1 MKPFGNQL
9 IAELM
14 HCSSKILNDRYKLE
28 KLLSTAIEISKIE
41 QKSISSHQF
50 NPIGVTVIS
59 IVSESHIA
67 IHTYPE
73 ARHVSIDIFTCSN
86 DHRKSH
92 QLLKYLE
99 KSFKAKTSRTMKIF
113 RGNPLAIKE
122 KNWITAFSGYG
133 FETRYHIKKNILS
146 KKLKYQKIDII
157 ENENFGR
164 MLFLDNEL
172 QIAEYDADIYHA
184 NVVDTIIKK
193 NKKLENILIL
203 GGGDGGLLYE
213 TLKYNPKAITVVE
226 IEKEMPQICKKYL
239 RCICQDAFNKPNIK
253 IVNDDANDYLKV
265 NIGFDAIIYDLTMHP
280 ASLTNLERKVFLN
293 QIFRNIK
300 NALKKGGIL
309 SLQCCPEFDEET
321 YKVLRPILLK
331 KFSNVKFKKAFIP
344 SFSENLIFATAKK

>member
-9 IAELM
+9 IAELT
-14 HCSSKILNDRYKLE
+14 HCSNKILNNKKGLE
-28 KLLSTAIEISKIE
+28 KLLSSALKNCQIE
-41 QKSISSHQF
+41 QKRITSHQF
-50 NPIGVTVIS
+50 KPIGVTVIS

-92 QLLKYLE
+92 LLLKYLE
-99 KSFKAKTSRTMKIF
+99 KSFKAKTSRTMRIF

-122 KNWITAFSGYG
+122 RNWITSFSGYG
-133 FETRYHIKKNILS
+133 FETRYHIKKSILS
-146 KKLKYQKIDII
+146 KKLKYQKIDVI

-164 MLFLDNEL
+164 MLFLDNKL

-184 NVVDTIIKK
+184 NVVGPIIKK
-193 NKKLENILIL
+193 NKKLENVLIL

-213 TLKYNPKAITVVE
+213 TLKYNPKTITLVE

-239 RCICQDAFNKPNIK
+239 RCICRNAFNKPNVK
-253 IVNDDANDYLKV
+253 VVNDDANDYLKI
-265 NIGFDAIIYDLTMHP
+265 NTGFDAIIYDLTMHP
-280 ASLTNLERKVFLN
+280 ASLTNLERRTFLN
-293 QIFRNIK
+293 QIFGNVK

-321 YKVLRPILLK
+321 YKVLKPILLK

-344 SFSENLIFATAKK
+344 SFSENLIFATARK